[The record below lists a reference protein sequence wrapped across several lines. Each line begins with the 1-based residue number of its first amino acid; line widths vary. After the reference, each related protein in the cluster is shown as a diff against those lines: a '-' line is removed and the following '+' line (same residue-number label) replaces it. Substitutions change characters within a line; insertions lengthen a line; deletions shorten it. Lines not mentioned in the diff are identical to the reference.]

1 MITQEQTI
9 DLNKYSEFVDTT
21 TSYPSKSNVEFIRRI
36 ENLNEKGVDIARLMT
51 AAVGLS
57 AEAGEFTEIVKKI
70 AFQGKELTVDNHE
83 HMIKELGDIYWYFT
97 QALLG
102 LGVDLQTVVLK
113 NMIKLTER
121 YPEGT
126 FDIYFSENRR
136 EGDI

>member
-1 MITQEQTI
+1 MITQEQKI
-9 DLNKYSEFVDTT
+9 DLNKYAEFVDST
-21 TSYPSKSNVEFIRRI
+21 TSHPSKSNVEFIRRI
-36 ENLNEKGVDIARLMT
+36 EDLNEKGVDIARLMT
-51 AAVGLS
+51 AAVGLT

-70 AFQGKELTVDNHE
+70 AFQGKELTLDNHE
-83 HMIKELGDIYWYFT
+83 HLIKELGDVFWYFT
-97 QALLG
+97 QACLG
-102 LGVDLQTVVLK
+102 LGVDVQTVVVK